1 MTATVR
7 FVRDLIPS
15 TIELRSEISADAGRA
30 LINRTEF
37 TQVIVNLAQNAADA
51 IDRAGTI
58 SITTKIVNL
67 GGHRAIQRHLS
78 DGRYYRVSVKDT
90 GSGMAAETLK
100 RIFEPFFTTK
110 PAGKGTGLGLSV
122 VYGIVTGWGGSVS
135 ADSVVGE
142 GSVFD
147 VYIPLM

>member
-1 MTATVR
+1 
-7 FVRDLIPS
+7 
-15 TIELRSEISADAGRA
+15 
-30 LINRTEF
+30 
-37 TQVIVNLAQNAADA
+37 
-51 IDRAGTI
+51 
-58 SITTKIVNL
+58 
-67 GGHRAIQRHLS
+67 
-78 DGRYYRVSVKDT
+78 VKDT

-110 PAGKGTGLGLSV
+110 PVGKGTGLGLSV

>member
-1 MTATVR
+1 MTTVR

-15 TIELRSEISADAGRA
+15 TIELRSEISTDTGQA

-37 TQVIVNLAQNAADA
+37 TQVIINLAQNAADA

-58 SITTKIVNL
+58 SIATKIVHL
-67 GGHRAIQRHLS
+67 AGHRAIQRHLS
-78 DGRYYRVSVKDT
+78 DGRYCRVSVKDT